1 MDRTLAVHYMG
12 SNPNPALTSSVT
24 LRKVLHLV
32 FLSYLRNENNTCVFL
47 MGLNVFFD
55 IPGLVSAPSLY
66 RPHLCLRA
74 EHRGLT
80 SQLNLVSCVECGV
93 FSIGGWAGLGGT
105 NYLTPECAEA

>member
-55 IPGLVSAPSLY
+55 MPRLVSAPSPY

-80 SQLNLVSCVECGV
+80 SQLTCVECGV
-93 FSIGGWAGLGGT
+93 FSIGGWTGLGGT